1 MKSPFTGGK
10 AVLRQEDSELV
21 FRKEKFKFTYLY
33 YQCEDTKERFTTTE
47 IDEINLSQVYNQYRI
62 KYGIPFPDEIRKI
75 RKAYDLPASKMSE
88 ILGFGENQYRLYE
101 NGDIPSETNGKI
113 LNSIKRPDVFMLF
126 VENARNQFEAKD
138 YERILSKLKKAMEI
152 EQPDIRE
159 ALIFESYSRGI
170 YNGYAALSYSKL
182 RNIIL
187 FFIEKCGD
195 TFNTKMNKLLFY
207 SDFLSY
213 RTYGYGMTGLAYK
226 AILHGPVPVKWDR
239 VYSLMDDVCQEIV
252 EFPSGISGTK
262 LCSTVPPDYSSFST
276 GELKILNSVLD
287 KFKDVSAS
295 EISGLN
301 HNEDIWKKYSNTNQ
315 LIDYREAFTL
325 KAFESLV

>member
-75 RKAYDLPASKMSE
+75 RITYDLPASKMSE

-101 NGDIPSETNGKI
+101 NGDMPSETNGKI

-226 AILHGPVPVKWDR
+226 AIQHGPVPVKWDR
-239 VYSLMDDVCQEIV
+239 VYSLMDDVYPEIV

-262 LCSTVPPDYSSFST
+262 LCSTVSPDCSSFST
-276 GELKILNSVLD
+276 GELNILNSVLD

-295 EISGLN
+295 EISGLS
-301 HNEDIWKKYSNTNQ
+301 HNEDVWKKYTNTNQ
-315 LIDYREAFTL
+315 LIDYKEAFTL